1 MPDQAFQTVLAKFEQ
16 ELHKHELEVA
26 RIKRTINDLCRMAG
40 DQPRFADSEI
50 DPVSGSGG
58 GVIRS
63 DDYYG
68 QPLATAVRM
77 ILERR
82 RSAGQGA
89 TTVSQLYDDL
99 VTGGYKFD
107 TKDANNAKRGLRISL
122 TKNPIFHRVP
132 NGSYGMKEW
141 YPNAK
146 PENHSQE
153 EE

>member
-1 MPDQAFQTVLAKFEQ
+1 VPDQAFQSVLTKFEQ
-16 ELHKHELEVA
+16 ELQKHESEIA
-26 RIKRTINDLCRMAG
+26 RIKRTINDICRMAG
-40 DQPRFADSEI
+40 DPPRFADSEI
-50 DPVSGSGG
+50 DPSSRSGG
-58 GVIRS
+58 SIRS
-63 DDYYG
+63 DEYYG

-82 RSAGQGA
+82 RASAQGA
-89 TTVSQLYDDL
+89 ATVSQLYDEL
-99 VTGGYKFD
+99 VAGGYKFD

-146 PENHSQE
+146 SESVAQDE
-153 EE
+153 E